1 MEIFRKAWQ
10 FFTPYKKI
18 LIFCYFLS
26 VAMIGLNMVNPYLTK
41 ILFDQVYEQG
51 QGKLLVPLLIAMVC
65 VTLVRHGVNFTKNYL
80 LETNTLKAVI
90 EMRGCLLRKFFK
102 MSFETFNKAK
112 TGNLLTVLTVDA
124 ENVKNIFAS
133 TFPAIFESV
142 FSFVMASVVLFS
154 LNPVMTLCAYACLP
168 LVFHTTKSYAKQ
180 IRPVYVDIREQ
191 SSRISTVAQE
201 NLNGVRIVRAF
212 AREEFEK
219 EKLDRENKAFTF
231 LHFKLVRLWANRYWK
246 LLLLGNCPYMT
257 TLLVGGIF
265 VIQDRI
271 SLGTLVAFTT
281 YVNYLMNPINLIA
294 TYTTTVQNALVSG
307 EKMFGFLEQ
316 EPAIVTPEQ
325 PVEHPIIR
333 GDIAFEDVSLVY
345 DGNRILDHV
354 SLELPLG
361 SKLGILGATGSG
373 KTSLVNMIPRFYD
386 CSEGRVTV
394 DGIDVRQYNLQQL
407 RKAVSYVN
415 QDVFL
420 FSNTID
426 SNIAYENDQI
436 SQEKVEHAAVQADAH
451 GFISQMELGYDTI
464 VGERGIGLSGGQ
476 KQRISMARS
485 FVKEAPILILDDST
499 SALDNETEQLILHNI
514 RQMQHP
520 HSLLI
525 VASRV
530 SSVQDADQI
539 ILLDHG
545 RIAERGTHQELI
557 AQNGRYAR
565 IYREQYGDSAAEILG
580 GDQNG

>member
-1 MEIFRKAWQ
+1 MEVFRKAWQ
-10 FFTPYKKI
+10 FFKPYRWI

-26 VAMIGLNMVNPYLTK
+26 VVMIGLNMVNPYLTK
-41 ILFDQVYEQG
+41 ILFDQVYEEG
-51 QGKLLVPLLIAMVC
+51 QGELLVPLLAAMVV
-65 VTLVRHGVNFTKNYL
+65 VTLIRHGVNFTKNYL
-80 LETNTLKAVI
+80 LETNTLKAVVEI
-90 EMRGCLLRKFFK
+90 RGSLLRKFFK

-142 FSFVMASVVLFS
+142 FSFVMASVVLFT
-154 LNPVMTLCAYACLP
+154 LNPTMTLCAYACLP
-168 LVFHTTKSYAKQ
+168 FVFITTKTYAKQ

-191 SSRISTVAQE
+191 ASRISTVAQE

-219 EKLDRENKAFTF
+219 EKLDKENRAFTF

-246 LLLLGNCPYMT
+246 LLLLGNFPYMI
-257 TLLVGGIF
+257 TLLIGGIF
-265 VIQDRI
+265 VIQSRI

-281 YVNYLMNPINLIA
+281 YVTYLMNPINLIA

-307 EKMFGFLEQ
+307 EKMFNFLEQ
-316 EPAIVTPEQ
+316 EPAIVTPAN
-325 PVEHPIIR
+325 PVDHANIR
-333 GDIAFEDVSLVY
+333 GDIAFEDVSFVH

-354 SLELPLG
+354 SFTLPLG
-361 SKLGILGATGSG
+361 SKLGILGTTGSG

-394 DGIDVRQYNLQQL
+394 DGIDVRQYDLQQL
-407 RKAVSYVN
+407 RQAVSYVN

-426 SNIAYENDQI
+426 SNIAYENDQLPH
-436 SQEKVEHAAVQADAH
+436 EDVVKAAVQADAD
-451 GFISQMELGYDTI
+451 GFINQMELGYETI

-485 FVKEAPILILDDST
+485 FVKKAPILILDDST
-499 SALDNETEQLILHNI
+499 SALDNETEQRILHHI
-514 RQMQHP
+514 RQMKHP
-520 HSLLI
+520 HSLLV

-530 SSVQDADQI
+530 SSVQDADLI
-539 ILLDHG
+539 IMLDHG
-545 RIAERGTHQELI
+545 RIAEQGTHKELMRK
-557 AQNGRYAR
+557 NGRYAR

-580 GDQNG
+580 GDQNE